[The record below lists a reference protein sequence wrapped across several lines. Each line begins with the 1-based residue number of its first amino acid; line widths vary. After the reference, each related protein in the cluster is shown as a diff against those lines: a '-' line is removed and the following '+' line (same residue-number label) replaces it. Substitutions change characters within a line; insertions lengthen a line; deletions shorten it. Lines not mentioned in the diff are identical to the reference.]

1 MSSTENGMRSLSKPL
16 TGSHRFATLEIV
28 NEAGRKS
35 ASFLGQNPDR
45 ISDNHRSRMRV
56 VQIGILFSIHRHDRS
71 SFE

>member
-1 MSSTENGMRSLSKPL
+1 MRSHSKPS

-35 ASFLGQNPDR
+35 ASFLGENPDR

-56 VQIGILFSIHRHDRS
+56 VQIGISIQHPSPFTWSR
-71 SFE
+71 FEGS